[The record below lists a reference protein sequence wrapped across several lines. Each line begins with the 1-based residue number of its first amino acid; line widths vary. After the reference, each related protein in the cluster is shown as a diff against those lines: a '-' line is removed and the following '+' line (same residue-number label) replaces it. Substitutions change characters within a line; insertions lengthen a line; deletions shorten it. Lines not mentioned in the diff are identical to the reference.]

1 MKHVKLSLLSAAMMT
16 AVSAQAAD
24 YSHQTIIVEG
34 SSLRPGEFG
43 IAPDSSALKDTAAL
57 LKRVPGANINRNG
70 PLTGI
75 ASYRGQFG
83 HRINTEVDG
92 VSWKEVGPNSMDP
105 PLSHIPAALTDNLS
119 VYRGIAPISSGIET
133 IGGSMSAESRK
144 SRFADNDEFEHHG
157 LASLG
162 YSDVDAGVSSSLFT
176 SYANN
181 QHRFHAS
188 LSQEQG
194 DHYEFDGGAV
204 KPSQYDRDA
213 YTLGYGTRTGAHE
226 LALNYS
232 NNDTGHTGSPSL
244 PMDIMWVRG
253 GVLSADYTLNLGSD
267 RSLDV
272 SYYYQD
278 MRHLMN
284 NFSLRSNAA
293 MMNMYR
299 QNKTSVDGAGLSAVY
314 HMPISGGGLA
324 LGLEGDQSNHDAKIT
339 DPTNGMFYVD
349 NFNGVERD
357 RYSLFAEWVG
367 DIGNDLE
374 LETGL
379 RYTRVEMDAAS
390 VDSSMAGMMP
400 PVASLRDSFNAS
412 ELSQTDHNWD
422 FDAIL
427 RHAVSDELSLELGF
441 ARKMRSA
448 SYQERYLWLPLEA
461 TGGLADNRVYIG
473 DVNLDAETAYQF
485 EAGLEYAANGFYLA
499 PRAFYHR
506 INDYIQGEV
515 ITGTAANMVAGMMN
529 GDNTVLQFAN
539 VDAELYGMDV
549 EWGYELGADLRLDGA
564 VSYVRGRRRDAG
576 DNLYRIAPL
585 NTRVQLTY
593 QQNDWSIAT
602 EVEAYSAQNDV
613 AEYNGE
619 LKSAGYGLLHIRG
632 EIEPVAGLNI
642 GLGIENVLDKKYAD
656 HTGAVNRASGNDG
669 LAVGEKVLG
678 HGRNVYVT
686 ASYEW

>member
-1 MKHVKLSLLSAAMMT
+1 MKQFKLSLLSAALM

-24 YSHQTIIVEG
+24 FSSQTIIVEG

-70 PLTGI
+70 PLTGV

-83 HRINTEVDG
+83 SRVNTVVDG
-92 VSWKEVGPNSMDP
+92 MSWKEVGPNSMDP
-105 PLSHIPAALTDNLS
+105 PLSHIPAALTESLS

-144 SRFADNDEFEHHG
+144 SKFASSEEFELHG

-162 YSDVDAGVSSSLFT
+162 YSDVDAGLSSSLFT

-188 LSQEQG
+188 LSKEQG
-194 DHYEFDGGAV
+194 DDYEFDGG
-204 KPSQYDRDA
+204 KLDPSQYDRDA
-213 YTLGYGTRTGAHE
+213 YTVGYGTRMGAHE
-226 LALNYS
+226 LAFNYS

-244 PMDIMWVRG
+244 PMDIIWVRG
-253 GVLSADYTLNLGSD
+253 GVFSADYTLNLGAD

-284 NFSLRSNAA
+284 NFSLRPNGVMASK
-293 MMNMYR
+293 YR
-299 QNKTSVDGAGLSAVY
+299 QNKTLVDGGGLSAVY
-314 HMPISGGGLA
+314 HMPVSGGDLA
-324 LGLEGDQSNHDAKIT
+324 LGLEGDQSNHDGKIT

-349 NFNGVERD
+349 NFSGVERD
-357 RYSLFAEWVG
+357 RYSLFTEWKG
-367 DIGNDLE
+367 AIAKDLE

-379 RYTRVEMDAAS
+379 RYTRVEMDSGS
-390 VDSSMAGMMP
+390 VDSSMAGMMA
-400 PVASLRDSFNAS
+400 VATLRDNFNAS

-441 ARKMRSA
+441 ARKTRSA
-448 SYQERYLWLPLEA
+448 SYQERYLWIPLEA

-473 DVNLDAETAYQF
+473 DVNLDSETAYQF
-485 EAGLEYAANGFYLA
+485 EAGIEYAANGLYVA

-515 ITGTAANMVAGMMN
+515 ISGTTANMVAGMMN
-529 GDNTVLQFAN
+529 GGNTTVLQFAN

-549 EWGYELGADLRLDGA
+549 EWGYELNADFRLDGA

-593 QQNDWSIAT
+593 QQDNWSIAT

-619 LKSAGYGLLHIRG
+619 LKSAGYALLHIRG
-632 EIEPVAGLNI
+632 EIEPVAGFNV
-642 GLGIENVLDKKYAD
+642 GLGIENILDKQYAD
-656 HTGAVNRASGNDG
+656 HTGAINRAKGNDD

-678 HGRNVYVT
+678 HGRNVYIT